1 MLKFLHALGE
11 VSGGWLVRLCAL
23 QGPDLLSVVYVQPV
37 VERLHSDRV
46 FALTVGAAAVLYT
59 WLILTERGGGGGVGG
74 HTGFN
79 QGPETSAGHCFRHR
93 TLGTRETWG

>member
-59 WLILTERGGGGGVGG
+59 WLILTERGGGRRGGGG
-74 HTGFN
+74 G
-79 QGPETSAGHCFRHR
+79 AHR
-93 TLGTRETWG
+93 IQSGT